1 MIESPTA
8 AELLHEADHG
18 ESERTPAIALTAV
31 FVVLSA
37 VVAVVAGIALILY
50 YAV

>member
-1 MIESPTA
+1 MTESPSAT
-8 AELLHEADHG
+8 ELLHEADHG

-37 VVAVVAGIALILY
+37 VVAVVVGIALILY